1 MRSICFAAPTAAIVA
16 SCVAV
21 LTGTAA
27 HAQSVSA
34 TLLGVYKQASSN
46 ACTNSPTCRVDFSTV
61 QQNLKV
67 LRVSCTV
74 DVQSNVTSS
83 VIGDFELG
91 NATSDQTGYSFG
103 QFLAPLARL
112 TGTSGQRFRARAAPA
127 RKPRSPLQGRCSVR
141 SRSEPYETTR
151 ASRTAGCAP
160 DRASPSRRTRFARER
175 VSPVWSRS
183 DFSSAG
189 PRRRHHASGQRHD
202 PGSSP
207 GGRPRPVGTSSE

>member
-103 QFLAPLARL
+103 QFLAPLQL
-112 TGTSGQRFRARAAPA
+112 VS
-127 RKPRSPLQGRCSVR
+127 
-141 SRSEPYETTR
+141 TTR
-151 ASRTAGCAP
+151 SDQFYFASVNTLHVVPAGWRPSILIITRLNPSAP
-160 DRASPSRRTRFARER
+160 IAAQCSISG
-175 VSPVWSRS
+175 S
-183 DFSSAG
+183 FS
-189 PRRRHHASGQRHD
+189 
-202 PGSSP
+202 
-207 GGRPRPVGTSSE
+207 